1 MKSLFRIVP
10 CVLILGCFLF
20 ASASIVLRAEE
31 SRPQYTISREG
42 EGFIAREL
50 RRNRTW
56 PRQDMANRLQ
66 GQGDIQGAAAELE
79 ALLQIDPLEDNA
91 RLQLIILLDQ
101 LDESD
106 RVLRHVQ
113 ELHSRHPDD
122 PLPLLYQGM
131 ALSRLGQTVEAEKAW
146 SRALTMPGLD
156 PEQRAETA
164 LNLAHMA
171 LGKGEYEQ
179 VLQILGP
186 GAGHVWPER
195 LRAQADLLQGLALAA
210 TDALEPAL
218 NALEMAALRARTR
231 QERVLALDTGAD
243 VAVRLGQ
250 YDRARGLL
258 LRTIDTERPEPGL
271 ERRVA
276 ELALKTGKAA
286 EAEEHFRRALH
297 MGDLQAQAALAQI
310 LFDQGRLGQA
320 ETEASAWAER
330 ADGTEQ
336 ARAWAMLGF
345 IRERRGDLDGAA
357 KAFERVAAR
366 EQSAEVL
373 MALARVYAELGR
385 DSHARAAYEQA
396 LEQAPTAPH
405 LFELGLFLA
414 RDGHHEQAVEI
425 FNRVL
430 ADHPRTPETPA
441 TGLSSEQ
448 TRLAWEQLGH
458 ALSVLGRSA
467 DADQAWNIALRLSA
481 GQPRPDLL
489 TALGDSAW
497 NRGRVAQA
505 AKYYEQ
511 AWRAGGRKDADL
523 AQRAGVA
530 WLESGGLERALELFL
545 SMAMDRRLE
554 NDQRS
559 TAWERVAQVQEQF
572 GRPLESSQALL
583 QAAFLAPDG
592 EISALSLTDQAINR
606 LVQAGE
612 TGPARAQ
619 LADMVART
627 APGPA
632 RAEVML
638 RLAQLE
644 ETASDPERYE
654 RALSLLRQADA
665 QPGLSA
671 ALAGRLAETEAVFLA
686 ALGNPEQ
693 ALSAV
698 ERAVSRDGITASR
711 ALNLG
716 YLYAQTHRY
725 DRAVDAFF
733 EAVNLGAMDTAW
745 IGLARSYQGL
755 NKPGLAMHALGQV
768 PLLQPGGSGLD
779 GLPTQELVLVMGLK
793 GFVNEELGRP
803 DQAALWYERTLDL
816 EDDPVI
822 RFRLARSLFALGQVQ
837 RADELLCSVESSD
850 LPQDELLSEITLRAQ
865 TAAALG
871 HLDEARAVY
880 QAALARMAADK
891 DAPEQEADVWFA
903 LGGLHRQQGEHEA
916 AAEAFAQASRL
927 NRRPASLTAEG
938 YELLALKRR
947 EDAQAVLSEAVAVEP
962 DYLPAHQDL
971 GYIAMQLGDNEPAR
985 THFMDAIDHA
995 PLRPVDDEVQGRI
1008 VAEDVR
1014 RMRGEMRA
1022 LNNAVDLDAWL
1033 TYTSGK
1039 TGTLQADGQPSGLA
1053 APERDVIRT
1062 SSGIELGWIPPQW
1075 GFQDHRIFKL
1085 IGRLGW
1091 NLRPDSLTMVD
1102 DSLEG
1107 ALGLR
1112 YKPFKA
1118 YNLNIGLERIFS
1130 LSGDGEDNWV
1140 ARLMGSLADGMDD
1153 VRPYETIWNY
1163 SFLFGEV
1170 DAYLES
1176 PSRLAAYVE
1185 ARQGVSWKWR
1195 DDLILSPF
1203 LVADAKWWSRS
1214 RAADV
1219 SFYEAGAGFSLR
1231 YLYDQDKYELERRS
1245 IELLLTYKAGKVF
1258 DTDDI
1263 KDERINALFATILF
1277 RF

>member
-1 MKSLFRIVP
+1 MKSLLRIAP
-10 CVLILGCFLF
+10 CLFILSCFLVV
-20 ASASIVLRAEE
+20 SASIVLRADDYRPRYSIPREE
-31 SRPQYTISREG
+31 

-66 GQGDIQGAAAELE
+66 GQGDIQGAVEELE
-79 ALLQIDPLEDNA
+79 ALLRIDPLEDNA
-91 RLQLIILLDQ
+91 RLRLIILLDQ
-101 LDESD
+101 LDASA
-106 RVLRHVQ
+106 RVLRHAQ
-113 ELHSRHPDD
+113 ELHSRQPDD

-146 SRALTMPGLD
+146 ARALTMPGLD

-164 LNLAHMA
+164 LNLAHMTM
-171 LGKGEYEQ
+171 GKGEYEQ
-179 VLQILGP
+179 VLRILG
-186 GAGHVWPER
+186 ADAEIVWPER

-210 TDALEPAL
+210 TDALVPAL
-218 NALEMAALRARTR
+218 DALEMAALRASTR
-231 QERVLALDTGAD
+231 QERVLALETGAD
-243 VAVRLGQ
+243 VAVRLEQ
-250 YDRARGLL
+250 YDRARALL
-258 LRTIDTERPEPGL
+258 LRAMDTDRPEPGL
-271 ERRVA
+271 ERRLA

-286 EAEEHFRRALH
+286 EAEEHFRRALQ
-297 MGDLQAQAALAQI
+297 MGDAQAQAALVQI
-310 LFDQGRLGQA
+310 LFDQGRLEHA
-320 ETEASAWAER
+320 ETEALAWADR
-330 ADGTEQ
+330 ADDSEQ

-345 IRERRGDLDGAA
+345 VRERRGELEGAA
-357 KAFERVAAR
+357 KAFERITAR
-366 EQSAEVL
+366 ERSAEVL

-385 DSHARAAYEQA
+385 GSQAKAAYEQA
-396 LEQAPTAPH
+396 LEQAPTTPH

-425 FNRVL
+425 FHQVL
-430 ADHPRTPETPA
+430 ADHPRILDAPA

-448 TRLAWEQLGH
+448 ARLAWEQLGH
-458 ALSVLGRSA
+458 SLRVLGRSA
-467 DADQAWNIALRLSA
+467 DADQAWKTALRLSA
-481 GQPRPDLL
+481 GQSRPDLL
-489 TALGDSAW
+489 TALGDGAW
-497 NRGRVAQA
+497 NRGHAAQA
-505 AKYYEQ
+505 ARYYEQ
-511 AWRAGGRKDADL
+511 AWRIGGRRDANL

-530 WLESGGLERALELFL
+530 WLEAKDLEQALELFL
-545 SMAMDRRLE
+545 FTAMDKRLKNE
-554 NDQRS
+554 QRS
-559 TAWERVAQVQEQF
+559 TAWERVARVQERL

-583 QAAFLAPDG
+583 QAASLTPGG
-592 EISALSLTDQAINR
+592 ETSALSLTNQAIDR
-606 LVQAGE
+606 LVLAGE
-612 TGPARAQ
+612 TDQARTL
-619 LADMVART
+619 LAEMAART
-627 APGPA
+627 ALGPA
-632 RAEVML
+632 RAEIML
-638 RLAQLE
+638 RLARME
-644 ETASDPERYE
+644 EMESDPQRHE
-654 RALSLLRQADA
+654 RALSLLRQAGA

-671 ALAGRLAETEAVFLA
+671 ALAGRLAETEAVFWG

-698 ERAVSRDGITASR
+698 ERAVSRDGITAER

-716 YLYAQTHRY
+716 FLHARLHRY
-725 DRAVDAFF
+725 DPAVDAFF
-733 EAVNLGAMDTAW
+733 EAVNLGALDTAW

-755 NKPGLAMHALGQV
+755 NKPGLAMHALEQI
-768 PLLQPGGSGLD
+768 PLLQPGGPGLD

-816 EDDPVI
+816 QDDPVI

-837 RADELLCSVESSD
+837 RADELLCSVESFD
-850 LPQDELLSEITLRAQ
+850 LPKDELLSETMLRAR

-871 HLDEARAVY
+871 HLDEATAVY
-880 QAALARMAADK
+880 QKALARMAVEK
-891 DAPEQEADVWFA
+891 NAPDQEADVWFA
-903 LGGLHRQQGEHEA
+903 LGGLYRRQGEHEA

-927 NRRPASLTAEG
+927 HRRPASLTAEG
-938 YELLALKRR
+938 YELLALNRR
-947 EDAQAVLSEAVAVEP
+947 EDARAVLSEAVAMEP

-971 GYIAMQLGDNEPAR
+971 GYIAMQLGDNEPAT

-995 PLRPVDDEVQGRI
+995 LLRPVDDEAQARV

-1022 LNNAVDLDAWL
+1022 LNNTVDLDAWL

-1062 SSGIELGWIPPQW
+1062 SSGIELGWIPPRW

-1102 DSLEG
+1102 DSLQA

-1118 YNLNIGLERIFS
+1118 YNVNLGLERIFS

-1176 PSRLAAYVE
+1176 PSRLSAYVE
-1185 ARQGVSWKWR
+1185 ARQGLSWKWR

-1203 LVADAKWWSRS
+1203 LVADAKWWSKS

-1245 IELLLTYKAGKVF
+1245 IELLLTYKVGKVF